1 MKKKLVTVALAG
13 TVAAA
18 VLGLTGCGGGG
29 SDIKQPEEKATSF
42 TYWVPM
48 NANIAT
54 RIQNYNEVAMYQQ
67 REKDSGIHIEF
78 IHPALGQEAEQFN
91 LMIASRDLPDLV
103 EYNWVNYQ
111 GGVQKAIDDGVII
124 KLNDYIDQ
132 YAPNFKKT
140 VSDGSKLSKIYDKG
154 SKTDEGNYFAF
165 PCFNIG
171 SYRTFG
177 GPMIRKDWLD
187 ELGLSVPETIDE
199 WTTALKAFKEKK
211 GAAQPLTGTSNYFI
225 GTTDAFNGA
234 FGISKNMYLDGD
246 TVKYGP
252 MQKEYKDYLTLM
264 HQCYQDGL
272 LDQDFSTN
280 KGTAVDA
287 NITKGKSGAVV
298 GYLGSAMGRYLK
310 QMQTEDPSYNLVCA
324 PYPVQNKGD
333 KNDFYIFEGDVN
345 GRYLAITETCKD
357 PVTATEWADYFYSEE
372 GYYMV
377 NFGIEGESYN
387 MVDGKPVY
395 TDEILHNKDGLS
407 ISEALGLS
415 CRATAQAPG
424 LKQAPEYLEQYYEF
438 PQQVDGFKMWAEN
451 VEGVRKNRIP
461 EGLSAAQDE
470 SEELSALSTDIY
482 TYVEEMSLKF
492 ITGQEPLDNF
502 DQFVDTLTSTF
513 NVARYLEIEQNM
525 YDRYLKR

>member
-1 MKKKLVTVALAG
+1 
-13 TVAAA
+13 
-18 VLGLTGCGGGG
+18 
-29 SDIKQPEEKATSF
+29 
-42 TYWVPM
+42 
-48 NANIAT
+48 
-54 RIQNYNEVAMYQQ
+54 
-67 REKDSGIHIEF
+67 
-78 IHPALGQEAEQFN
+78 
-91 LMIASRDLPDLV
+91 
-103 EYNWVNYQ
+103 
-111 GGVQKAIDDGVII
+111 
-124 KLNDYIDQ
+124 
-132 YAPNFKKT
+132 
-140 VSDGSKLSKIYDKG
+140 
-154 SKTDEGNYFAF
+154 
-165 PCFNIG
+165 
-171 SYRTFG
+171 
-177 GPMIRKDWLD
+177 
-187 ELGLSVPETIDE
+187 
-199 WTTALKAFKEKK
+199 
-211 GAAQPLTGTSNYFI
+211 
-225 GTTDAFNGA
+225 
-234 FGISKNMYLDGD
+234 
-246 TVKYGP
+246 

-264 HQCYQDGL
+264 HQWYQDGL